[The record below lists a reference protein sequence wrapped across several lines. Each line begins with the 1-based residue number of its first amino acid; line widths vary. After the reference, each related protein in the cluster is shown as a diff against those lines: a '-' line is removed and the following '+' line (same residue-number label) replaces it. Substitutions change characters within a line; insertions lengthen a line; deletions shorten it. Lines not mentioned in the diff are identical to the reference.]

1 MLSQSYLNNTKC
13 DGCYENEAICYCKES
28 EKSLYNLF
36 DNQIHIIP
44 VFKNHIKHSLN
55 EKPHLQKLYY
65 HLNNILSF
73 IM

>member
-1 MLSQSYLNNTKC
+1 MLSQSYLNNNKC
-13 DGCYENEAICYCKES
+13 NVCYENEAICYCKEL
-28 EKSLYNLF
+28 KSLYNLF

-55 EKPHLQKLYY
+55 EKPHLQKFSF
-65 HLNNILSF
+65 HHNNILSI